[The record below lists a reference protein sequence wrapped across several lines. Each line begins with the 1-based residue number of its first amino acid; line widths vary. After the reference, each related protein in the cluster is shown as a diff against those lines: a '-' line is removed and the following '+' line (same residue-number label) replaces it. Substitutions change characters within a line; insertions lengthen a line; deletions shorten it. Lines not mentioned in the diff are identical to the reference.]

1 MSRSSECRVRKWT
14 IRSLDRDSGDSHNFT
29 FRLENPTRLV
39 TGGFLRVVA
48 VSLPMSYFTV
58 RSGENSLIP
67 ITGVVTTSV
76 NIAQGHYATP
86 TDLAVAVDTALKTAD
101 AGFACT
107 YEEERQI
114 FRFTHTTTAY
124 TFTWGSDASTG
135 ANAARLLG
143 FAADADSVGTGL
155 VTISSQFPT
164 FGQPLA
170 FDIRSSA
177 LTRGAV
183 SGIETGSE
191 GSRSLARVP
200 NAGTRAGY
208 LHWAA
213 TRIDDPAN
221 MVFRAP
227 EGGTQLD
234 EIDISVWQ
242 SSGDFGSVL
251 LDLRG
256 GEIEIELEVAG
267 LE

>member
-1 MSRSSECRVRKWT
+1 MSSECRVRRWT
-14 IRSLDRDSGDSHNFT
+14 IRSNDRDSGESHDFS
-29 FRLENPTRLV
+29 FRLDQSTRLR

-48 VSLPMSYFTV
+48 VTLPISYYSV
-58 RSGENSLIP
+58 RSGYNDVIP
-67 ITGVVTTSV
+67 ITGVVATSV
-76 NIAQGHYATP
+76 NIAQGNYAAP
-86 TDLAVAVDTALKTAD
+86 SDLAAAVDTALKSAD

-107 YEEERQI
+107 YEAERQI

-124 TFTWGSDASTG
+124 TFTWGSDTSSG

-143 FAADADSVGTGL
+143 FAADADSVATGL

-164 FGQPLA
+164 FGEPLA

-177 LTRGAV
+177 LTRGAA
-183 SGIETGSE
+183 SGLETGAE
-191 GSRSLARVP
+191 GSKTLVRVP

-234 EIDISVWQ
+234 EIDISVWE
-242 SSGDFGSVL
+242 SSGDFGSNL

-256 GEIEIELEVAG
+256 GELEIELEVAG